1 MSVFRVSA
9 LGLAATLALSPTGIG
24 QAAAPRA
31 EPFKATAQAEP
42 PVRLVPPKERPS
54 APAPGEVQ
62 EAPGQ
67 LPRETLEHRGYRRAP
82 VIEVDRLQA
91 IDPDSIGVLD
101 ESEGGFGIDM
111 WEGTRRSVVEQLLPA
126 LPARAKSRAMR
137 DLMRRLLL
145 SIATVPAGPASE
157 PSLIAR
163 RVERLAAMGE
173 VGAVVEL
180 LEIAPADLAD
190 ETVWKARID
199 GLLFT
204 NDHAGVCDHVRNLI
218 REYQGPYWQKAFIF
232 CQTMSGEHS
241 EARLGADLLREQI
254 KGEDAA
260 FFTLV
265 DVLMGEETATVDSL
279 ASPTALN
286 LAMMRTARQK
296 LPPDVALAK
305 DPAVLRTIAVSPN
318 AELELRLEA
327 AERAEAA
334 GALSAEALA
343 EIYANATFAPD
354 ELANVLSVAEAD
366 RGPRGR
372 AALYQAALSQTVP
385 TARAEVLQTAWRV
398 ARASGRYGTMV
409 RAGLPVLLE
418 IEPTAELV
426 WFAGDAGRALLYAG
440 HEEEAL
446 AWLDL
451 FSREARSPEGEAA
464 FLELWPLAQ
473 LGDGEDLIPWEPSVV
488 GAWLKA
494 EAQKSDD
501 WQERAAM
508 LLSLFDALGEPVDSV
523 DWERLLASQ
532 SRSYVA
538 MPTPAVW
545 HGLRAAAEDLRI
557 GETVLLALVAL
568 GDGGPAEAHPIVLNA
583 VVSSL
588 RFVGLDS
595 EARALAI
602 EAAVAAGI

>member
-9 LGLAATLALSPTGIG
+9 LALAAALALSPAGIG
-24 QAAAPRA
+24 QAAAARA

-54 APAPGEVQ
+54 EPAPVEVE
-62 EAPGQ
+62 EAP
-67 LPRETLEHRGYRRAP
+67 LRPPRETLEYRGYRRAP
-82 VIEVDRLQA
+82 AVEVDRLQA
-91 IDPDSIGVLD
+91 IDPDSIGALD

-111 WEGTRRSVVEQLLPA
+111 WGGTRRSVVETLLPA
-126 LPARAKSRAMR
+126 LPARADSPAMR
-137 DLMRRLLL
+137 ELMRRLLL

-190 ETVWKARID
+190 ETLWKARID
-199 GLLFT
+199 GLLLT
-204 NDHAGVCDHVRNLI
+204 NDHSGACTHVRNLI

-232 CQTMSGEHS
+232 CQTMAGEHS
-241 EARLGADLLREQI
+241 EARLGTDLLREQI
-254 KGEDAA
+254 TDEDGA

-265 DVLMGEETATVDSL
+265 DALMGVETATVDSL
-279 ASPTALN
+279 STPTALH

-296 LPPDVALAK
+296 LPPDAARAK
-305 DPAVLRTIAVSPN
+305 HPAVLGTIAVSPN
-318 AELELRLEA
+318 AEPEMRLEA
-327 AERAEAA
+327 AEGAEAA

-343 EIYANATFAPD
+343 EIYASVSFAPD

-372 AALYQAALSQTVP
+372 AALYQAARMQTVP
-385 TARAEVLQTAWRV
+385 TARAEVLQTAWRA
-398 ARASGRYGTMV
+398 ARASGRYGTAV
-409 RAGLPVLLE
+409 RAGLPLLLE
-418 IEPTAELV
+418 IEPTSELV
-426 WFAGDAGRALLYAG
+426 WFAADAGRALFYAG
-440 HEEEAL
+440 KREEAF

-473 LGDGEDLIPWEPSVV
+473 LADGEDLIPWEPGVV

-494 EAQKSDD
+494 EEQQSDD
-501 WQERAAM
+501 WQDRAAT

-523 DWERLLASQ
+523 DWERLLGNQSQ
-532 SRSYVA
+532 GYVA

-545 HGLRAAAEDLRI
+545 HGLGAAAENLRL

-568 GDGGPAEAHPIVLNA
+568 GEGGPAEAHPIVLNA

-595 EARALAI
+595 EARALAV